1 MPYLARIG
9 YYMHSVEMVVVM
21 LFGLTLIAVI
31 ASQDTLKGLIA
42 GFFGLMLGA
51 MGADHI
57 YAAPRGTFGFL
68 ELFDGMP
75 LIPALIGIF
84 TLSEA
89 CVMIA
94 QETVVSRAGVAR
106 AKEGTWADPWDGL
119 RLAMKHRWATI
130 WTRSEERREGT
141 AVVGPMRD

>member
-1 MPYLARIG
+1 MHPCYRHDALPISQQGTGQQALMLCFFAAVVGGLISSFITMFAMPYLARIG

-68 ELFDGMP
+68 ELFDG
-75 LIPALIGIF
+75 
-84 TLSEA
+84 
-89 CVMIA
+89 
-94 QETVVSRAGVAR
+94 R
-106 AKEGTWADPWDGL
+106 
-119 RLAMKHRWATI
+119 
-130 WTRSEERREGT
+130 
-141 AVVGPMRD
+141 

>member
-1 MPYLARIG
+1 MFAMPYLARIG

-75 LIPALIGIF
+75 LIPALIGLF
-84 TLSEA
+84 ALSEA
-89 CVMIA
+89 FVMIE
-94 QETVVSRAGVAR
+94 QETVVSR
-106 AKEGTWADPWDGL
+106 
-119 RLAMKHRWATI
+119 
-130 WTRSEERREGT
+130 SEVHTSELQSLMRIPF
-141 AVVGPMRD
+141 AVLLLKKKTHVLT

>member
-1 MPYLARIG
+1 MAQQGKGQQALMLCFFASVFGGLISSIITMFAMPYLARIG

-68 ELFDGMP
+68 EL
-75 LIPALIGIF
+75 
-84 TLSEA
+84 
-89 CVMIA
+89 
-94 QETVVSRAGVAR
+94 
-106 AKEGTWADPWDGL
+106 
-119 RLAMKHRWATI
+119 
-130 WTRSEERREGT
+130 RSEEHTSELQSLMRISS
-141 AVVGPMRD
+141 AVFCLKKKKQQQKDTH